1 MLRNISEFRLK
12 EINQTRNYL
21 IEEIK
26 QNKLINK
33 KEKKVC
39 RILKYTE
46 HLLILA
52 STLSGCVSIF
62 SVASL
67 IGIPVGISSSAIIKK
82 FSVILYELKIISQ

>member
-12 EINQTRNYL
+12 EINKTRNYL

-33 KEKKVC
+33 KAKKVC

>member
-12 EINQTRNYL
+12 EINKTRNYL

-67 IGIPVGISSSAIIKK
+67 IGVPVGMSSSTIIKK
-82 FSVILYELKIISQ
+82 FSVMLYELKIISQ

>member
-12 EINQTRNYL
+12 EINKTRNYL

-67 IGIPVGISSSAIIKK
+67 IGVPVGMSSSAIIKK
-82 FSVILYELKIISQ
+82 FSVMLYELKIISQ

>member
-12 EINQTRNYL
+12 EINKTRNYL

-46 HLLILA
+46 YLLILA

-67 IGIPVGISSSAIIKK
+67 IGVPVGISSSAIIKK

>member
-1 MLRNISEFRLK
+1 MSEFRLK
-12 EINQTRNYL
+12 EINKIRNYL
-21 IEEIK
+21 IEDVK
-26 QNKLINK
+26 LNKLINK
-33 KEKKVC
+33 NQKKAC
-39 RILKYTE
+39 KILNYTE

-82 FSVILYELKIISQ
+82 ISLTLYELKINN

>member
-12 EINQTRNYL
+12 EINKTRNYL

-52 STLSGCVSIF
+52 STLSGYVSIF

>member
-12 EINQTRNYL
+12 EINKTRNYL

-82 FSVILYELKIISQ
+82 FSAILYEFKIISQ